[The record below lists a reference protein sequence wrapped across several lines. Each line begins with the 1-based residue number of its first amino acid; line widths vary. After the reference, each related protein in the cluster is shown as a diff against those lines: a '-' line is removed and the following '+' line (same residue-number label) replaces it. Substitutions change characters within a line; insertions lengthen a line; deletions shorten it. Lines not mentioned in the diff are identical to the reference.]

1 MLMVN
6 TIKLHTA
13 LTKIV
18 LVTRI
23 LDKYFFNDIDCV
35 TNSIKIFHGIESVY
49 QSNKIL

>member
-13 LTKIV
+13 LTIV

-23 LDKYFFNDIDCV
+23 LDKYFFNGIDCV